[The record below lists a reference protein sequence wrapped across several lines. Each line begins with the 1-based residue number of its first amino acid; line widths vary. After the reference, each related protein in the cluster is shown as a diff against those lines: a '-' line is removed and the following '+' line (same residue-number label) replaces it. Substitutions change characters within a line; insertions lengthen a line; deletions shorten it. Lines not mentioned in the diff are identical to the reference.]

1 MNNLWTF
8 IDERNWSVRTKY
20 TVILLILGVLFGL
33 AGFLVW
39 LVVRNWALSTPDWM
53 LCLIGYPIL
62 ASWYTVVFYSCGH
75 EFR

>member
-20 TVILLILGVLFGL
+20 TVILLILG
-33 AGFLVW
+33 
-39 LVVRNWALSTPDWM
+39 
-53 LCLIGYPIL
+53 
-62 ASWYTVVFYSCGH
+62 